1 VVATDADLIDAAAN
15 ARGSPTPSRVDSL
28 EHRRPGRSCT
38 WWRWWLDGPRKPGV
52 GGARRPIMLP
62 SWTTTSRPRRTQM
75 PGCFT
80 RRRIVSAP
88 PSVRATTF
96 GNPRRCPA
104 LREVRPG
111 HVTRRPSVERP
122 GRLDRVAA
130 KVVEVSRRRRCRTR
144 RGCRAVRRPPITAS
158 GHVRQIVFSLRALGA
173 VKLEL
178 GPWPRIETETRPVEP
193 VSRRSIDMVE
203 YLTRDD
209 IRSLADQ
216 VLTSDT
222 ERPCYAVLSGPQGWA

>member
-130 KVVEVSRRRRCRTR
+130 KVVEVARCVVLPLPQAATFVRLSSRCGLSVPSSSNSAHGREL
-144 RGCRAVRRPPITAS
+144 RPR
-158 GHVRQIVFSLRALGA
+158 HVRSNR
-173 VKLEL
+173 
-178 GPWPRIETETRPVEP
+178 
-193 VSRRSIDMVE
+193 
-203 YLTRDD
+203 
-209 IRSLADQ
+209 
-216 VLTSDT
+216 
-222 ERPCYAVLSGPQGWA
+222 